1 MNNLPRGL
9 DATNPAQWFAKNRV
23 NIQGTKEVIWEPLY
37 DTVTYPAA
45 GAASLILFQDQIG
58 KNGKNLSQTNMDLD
72 GQLPKGKALKV
83 VSIQLAFYTGG
94 QANTLITGNTIEQEA
109 AINDTR
115 TFAENG
121 SLKFRIGSK
130 EFLRQAPLGKFPPAE
145 RLSGF
150 ATGAIS
156 QDTPPATGNMTSYA
170 SPCGRLFTISGLLL
184 ESSQNFHVELND
196 LPALPSG
203 VDGRIVCTLN
213 GWLGR
218 NAQ

>member
-1 MNNLPRGL
+1 MSTLARGL
-9 DATNPAQWFAKNRV
+9 QASNPSQWFAKNRV
-23 NIQGTKEVIWEPLY
+23 NVPGTVETIWEPIY
-37 DTVTYPAA
+37 DTATYPAA
-45 GAASLILFQDQIG
+45 GASTIILFQDQIG
-58 KNGKNLSQTNMDLD
+58 KNGKTLSQTNMDLD

-83 VSIQLAFYTGG
+83 VSIQLAFYTGV
-94 QANTLITGNTIEQEA
+94 QANTQITGANIEQEA
-109 AINDTR
+109 SLNDVR

-150 ATGAIS
+150 ANGAIS
-156 QDTPPATGNMTSYA
+156 QDTPPNNGNMTSYA
-170 SPCGRLFTISGLLL
+170 APSGRLFTLSGLLL
-184 ESSQNFHVELND
+184 ESSQNFHIELND

-218 NAQ
+218 SAQ